1 MQAIIHAVPTH
12 IITGFLGAGKT
23 TFLNSLLAQ
32 KPAGETWAVL
42 INELGQIGIDQALIS
57 EQQGIAV
64 KEVIGGCLCCT
75 SQLPMQIALSRLLSS
90 IKPDRLFIE
99 PTGLGHPAQLIEQL
113 SEPHWAKALS
123 LRAVIALVNGRVF
136 NDARYMQHETFLAQ
150 IDAADMIFIS
160 NKSAMSAQ
168 DNQSMVDF
176 QQKWT
181 AHKQRI
187 ECIEQDGQP
196 SIALQ
201 EIDVPR
207 VMVPQKIRSLLHLP
221 HVSAQSVKLSEN
233 VPEDSEAPVPSLPY
247 HYVMQASG
255 QEVGGWRL
263 PAGWVFERDAVLNVL
278 YDQKNWLRIKGVIR
292 TQDEWININLTPY
305 QIGITSRDA
314 FSDSRLEVI
323 GDQRD
328 WALLEQQLMACVI
341 SQTIA

>member
-23 TFLNSLLAQ
+23 TFMNSLLAQ
-32 KPAGETWAVL
+32 KPVGETWAVL
-42 INELGQIGIDQALIS
+42 INELGQIGIDQALIT
-57 EQQGIAV
+57 EQQGITV

-160 NKSAMSAQ
+160 NKAAMSAQ
-168 DNQSMVDF
+168 DSHSMVDF
-176 QQKWT
+176 QQKW
-181 AHKQRI
+181 AAYKQGI

-201 EIDVPR
+201 DIDVSR

-221 HVSAQSVKLSEN
+221 AVSAQFAN
-233 VPEDSEAPVPSLPY
+233 QPEGSEAPVPSLPY

-263 PAGWVFERDAVLNVL
+263 PAEWIFERDAVLNVL
-278 YDQKNWLRIKGVIR
+278 YDQKDWLRIKGVIR
-292 TQDEWININLTPY
+292 TQDEWISINLTPY

-323 GDQRD
+323 GDSRD
-328 WALLEQQLMACVI
+328 WAVLEQQLMTCVMP
-341 SQTIA
+341 QVTV